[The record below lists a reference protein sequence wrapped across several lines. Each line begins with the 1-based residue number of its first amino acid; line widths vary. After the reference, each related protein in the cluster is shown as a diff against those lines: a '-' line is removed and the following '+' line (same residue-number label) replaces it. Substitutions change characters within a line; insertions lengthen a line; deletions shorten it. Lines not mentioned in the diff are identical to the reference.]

1 MKYSTPCMLLALIF
15 TGLAASGCGPGVE
28 TGQPQASKPVTPPL
42 QEPVAVPGQ
51 EQDTDKVQRSGQIVT
66 IDNFVRVASDIEF
79 GKYIEL
85 TGGVNAFNHMRE
97 PTAIDTQPTIRMNR
111 DTLYSQA
118 IIDISEGAMLVLPET
133 GERYISAQIIN
144 QDHFMPEVF
153 IGGGSYKLDMKT
165 FETPFVMAAIRILVD
180 SSDPEDVAEVHVLQ
194 DQLQIEA
201 KSSQPFIVP
210 DYDRKSFENVLKAV
224 IELGRFATDSTRTF
238 GPRNGIDPV
247 KYMIGAA
254 IGWGGLPDDQALY
267 INVEPGLPVGEY
279 KIEVPAD
286 VPAEEFWSVS
296 LYNADGFFEKNALDA
311 YSVNSVTGTPND
323 DGSMTVHLGGC
334 DDERL
339 NCLPIMEGWNY
350 IVRLYRPG
358 AAASD
363 GSWSFPT
370 AEAAN

>member
-1 MKYSTPCMLLALIF
+1 MMKSSKLCILLALTF
-15 TGLAASGCGPGVE
+15 SGLMIHGAAIC
-28 TGQPQASKPVTPPL
+28 ASPAADQKINV
-42 QEPVAVPGQ
+42 
-51 EQDTDKVQRSGQIVT
+51 S
-66 IDNFVRVASDIEF
+66 IDNFVRAASDIEF

-85 TGGVNAFNHMRE
+85 TGGVNTFNHMRE
-97 PTAIDTQPTIRMNR
+97 PTPIDTQPTIRMNR

-118 IIDISEGAMLVLPET
+118 VIDISEGATLVLPET
-133 GERYISAQIIN
+133 GDRYISAQIIN

-153 IGGGSYKLDMKT
+153 VGGGSYKLDMKT
-165 FETPFVMAAIRILVD
+165 FGTPYVMAAIRILVD
-180 SSDPEDVAEVHVLQ
+180 SSDPEDVAEVHSLQ

-210 DYDRKSFENVLKAV
+210 DYDRESLEGVLKAV
-224 IELGRFATDSTRTF
+224 IELGRFASDSSRTF
-238 GPRNGIDPV
+238 GPRGEVDPV

-296 LYNADGFFEKNALDA
+296 LYNAEGFFEKNAQDA

-334 DDERL
+334 EDGRL

-350 IVRLYRPG
+350 IVRFYRPG
-358 AAASD
+358 PSASD

-370 AEAAN
+370 AEPAN